1 MAAGDFTAFGVV
13 NRPTNWAYNNQIGN
27 LNVSAM
33 ADANRGALI
42 GDVNYNTPVGTVGY
56 SKGLNS
62 PKDMYYRYGNENVN
76 LEARPDSVRG
86 SYQDGNFSA
95 GGNVNSYGYDMG
107 LNLNIPMVNPNDK
120 ASIGATYNSYDQ
132 TPAVQAQIRKE
143 LFTNGFIDASG
154 NLTPKGYELSIQA
167 GYKF

>member
-1 MAAGDFTAFGVV
+1 MAAGDFTAFGDVS
-13 NRPTNWAYNNQIGN
+13 RPTNCAYNNNIGN

-62 PKDMYYRYGNENVN
+62 PKDMYYKYNGENIN
-76 LEARPDSVRG
+76 LEARP
-86 SYQDGNFSA
+86 NNLSA
-95 GGNVNSYGYDMG
+95 GYQNGNLSARGNVNPYGYDMG
-107 LNLNIPMVNPNDK
+107 LNLNIPMVNPNDN

-132 TPAVQAQIRKE
+132 TPAVQAQIRKQM
-143 LFTNGFIDASG
+143 FDNGFIDASG
-154 NLTPKGYELSIQA
+154 NLTPKGYEFRLS
-167 GYKF
+167 GGFNF